1 MTNSNKAAS
10 DGVYILGVGQ
20 VPVSKETAASGQ
32 HLAAQAIGL
41 ALADAGLATDRI
53 DALYV
58 GNMMSGTLSQQQQ
71 LAALVAECSG
81 MSGTEAFTIEAA
93 CASGGAATRL
103 AYQTVAGGV
112 NSVVVVCGVELM
124 THVTR
129 TAVTQALTAATDWQV
144 EGAQGANFPIL
155 NARVMAAYM
164 DAYGVSAE
172 HFAPFAVAAHSNAAT
187 NPNAVLRK
195 PIDVDTYMQ
204 SREII
209 NPIRLYDCS
218 PLCNGAAAAV
228 LASGQVARS
237 LEGRDR
243 PLVKI
248 AGSGA
253 ATAPLALS
261 RRRSLLELDAI
272 SASTAKAFRQAGIT
286 HGDVDLFELHDA
298 YTVVTALSLEASGFA
313 KPGTGT
319 RFGTEGRIGLTGDLP
334 IATMGGLKARGHPVG
349 ATGTYQLVEAFLQ
362 LAGRA
367 GPNQV
372 RDPEVALIQNLGGIA
387 STVVTHVLARER

>member
-1 MTNSNKAAS
+1 MTNSHKTGLN
-10 DGVYILGVGQ
+10 DVYVVGVGQ
-20 VPVSKETAASGQ
+20 IPVNKEVPTSAQG
-32 HLAAQAIGL
+32 LAAQAVKL
-41 ALADAGLATDRI
+41 AVADAGVDPARV

-71 LAALVAECSG
+71 LAALVAELAG
-81 MSGTEAFTIEAA
+81 MPGLEAFTVEAA
-93 CASGGAATRL
+93 CASGGAATRV

-124 THVTR
+124 THVSR
-129 TAVTQALTAATDWQV
+129 TAVTAALTTATDWQV

-164 DAYGVSAE
+164 EAYGVSAE
-172 HFAPFAVAAHSNAAT
+172 QFAPFAVTAHGNAAT
-187 NPNAVLRK
+187 NPNAMLRK
-195 PIDVDTYMQ
+195 PIDVDTYLQ

-209 NPIRLYDCS
+209 EPIRLYDCS

-228 LASGQVARS
+228 LVSADVARG
-237 LEGRDR
+237 LGRR
-243 PLVKI
+243 AAPLVKI

-261 RRRSLLELDAI
+261 RRRNLLELDAV

-286 HGDVDLFELHDA
+286 HEDVDLFELHDA

-319 RFGTEGRIGLTGDLP
+319 YFGTEGRIGLTGDLP

-367 GPNQV
+367 GANQV
-372 RDPEVALIQNLGGIA
+372 PEPEVALIQNLGGIA